1 LLISP
6 DGFRKFAE
14 DAIAKGER
22 YDWRLSH
29 NYLPYVI
36 NSFELL
42 RLREQIKIAPAGVR
56 VIKMMDEL
64 SDILCSVVDL
74 SEFVRN
80 THPDPL
86 YVQVHI

>member
-1 LLISP
+1 MT
-6 DGFRKFAE
+6 GVF
-14 DAIAKGER
+14 
-22 YDWRLSH
+22 SH
-29 NYLPYVI
+29 NYSPYVN
-36 NSFELL
+36 NSFEMR

-56 VIKMMDEL
+56 VIEMMDEL

-86 YVQVHI
+86 YVQVHISPPSPPRFKCGHCSVLCTN